1 MGKLAALLQLASRRV
16 DHGNR
21 ARDQPSLTRAAA
33 IETALHVRAGV
44 DRDGAATF
52 IGRDVEVAGLAAV
65 GRRPEVSAAGDG
77 RADLARRLVREY
89 LGAEGV
95 GLHILARIV
104 VDRFTGLRIDAFGPV
119 YDLDVLRRLQELAV
133 EAIEHVVEA
142 VAAGMREQLA
152 VLAVDLGVD
161 EDVSA
166 GLVVVHVVV
175 RRVLVPPRDLA
186 VRRVEGDRAIGEEI
200 VAGTISRIVGGNR
213 IARAPIR
220 QVGDRIIGAGAVE
233 RPASGEIGVVLVLPG
248 LAAGLARR
256 GDRVGLPLEL
266 AGLGVERGD
275 PVAQPAVAAGAA
287 HDDRILQRQRRR

>member
-142 VAAGMREQLA
+142 VAAGMRNDLA

-161 EDVSA
+161 QDVSA

-175 RRVLVPPRDLA
+175 RRILVPPQDLA
-186 VRRVEGDRAIGEEI
+186 VRRAQRGPAGGEQT
-200 VAGTISRIVGGNR
+200 VAGTIGRIVGGNW
-213 IARAPIR
+213 IARAPIGEI
-220 QVGDRIIGAGAVE
+220 GDRIVGTGAVE
-233 RPASGEIGVVLVLPG
+233 GAAAGQVGVMAVLPG
-248 LAAGLARR
+248 LAARLTRR
-256 GDRVGLPLEL
+256 RDGIGLPADL
-266 AGLGVERGD
+266 ASLWVERGD
-275 PVAQPAVAAGAA
+275 PV
-287 HDDRILQRQRRR
+287 